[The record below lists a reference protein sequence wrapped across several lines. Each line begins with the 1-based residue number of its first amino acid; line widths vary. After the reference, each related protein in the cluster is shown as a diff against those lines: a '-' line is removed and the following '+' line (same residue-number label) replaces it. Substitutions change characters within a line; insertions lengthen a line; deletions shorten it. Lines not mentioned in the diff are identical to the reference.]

1 MEAKPNG
8 LGKLINEARKGK
20 GLSLTTLA
28 AVGIFSLK
36 GLIVRDKYCVVL
48 IDVRKKKLTIFT
60 KSSIVYV

>member
-8 LGKLINEARKGK
+8 VGKLINEARKGK

-48 IDVRKKKLTIFT
+48 IDLKKK
-60 KSSIVYV
+60 K